1 MKLTG
6 LRGILVVYF
15 GKYVPLAHLKG
26 FYSTGRIYNNN
37 NDKDDDNNNNNNN
50 NNNKN
55 IIII

>member
-15 GKYVPLAHLKG
+15 GKYVPLARLKG
-26 FYSTGRIYNNN
+26 FYSKERIYKNN
-37 NDKDDDNNNNNNN
+37 NDKDNDNNN

-55 IIII
+55 NNIIII